1 METIEQQYSKVK
13 ELHTTINSYIK
24 EFKKESDKY
33 MNMISSSD
41 ELELSLKEL
50 KRVLELLYGETCN
63 IEPTRFGYTV
73 DWFDGITTNRY
84 DDMFLPKDCIG
95 MGQQHRDVIND
106 IKEKCNI
113 DIGVKLNDVHFIGQK
128 DNPWD
133 DAYGIQHADV
143 VLTQKYMDSIN
154 RRKRVPSINLPR

>member
-50 KRVLELLYGETCN
+50 KH